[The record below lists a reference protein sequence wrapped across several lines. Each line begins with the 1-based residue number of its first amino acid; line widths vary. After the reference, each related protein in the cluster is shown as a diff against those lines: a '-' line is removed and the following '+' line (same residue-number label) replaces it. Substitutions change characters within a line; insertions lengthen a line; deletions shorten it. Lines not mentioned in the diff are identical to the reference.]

1 MLDKDGS
8 GVVTFSEFKAGI
20 LQGEGF
26 VHGAGQQHGVCRQ
39 TAVLLLSLV
48 VSLAGIV
55 LISNVFI
62 SLTDT
67 SLRSQYGQ
75 ILGSAV
81 TLASYEAE
89 SRLQDMEQIAHAEA
103 GIWARGM
110 FAPWTPSAVSVAAA
124 AAAAAAAANGGA
136 TPAPHNT
143 TYDQHGGFTERS
155 FHEHAVSLLRLGKL
169 EGFYVL
175 LPDGGVVGACQAQD
189 QDHIEFVFRAPSS
202 ATTDCIERSR
212 VTPIAGDSWVPKFKW
227 ERRGCLGDDGVKN
240 SSTGGGNVAV
250 DLRDTQ
256 WYTRAAKSSMLPAS
270 YTSVR
275 EGLPPPIPRRT
286 TWLPMDP
293 DPVCNT
299 RVYGAAAPVFLPQ
312 GRGAASGSS
321 VGDAAAVGVIV
332 VTRTAAALVSGLNV
346 TRDKSFAEMAMGFGI
361 TTTSHGMPHLY
372 VERKRERTINE

>member
-39 TAVLLLSLV
+39 TAVLLLSLIV
-48 VSLAGIV
+48 TLAGIV

-136 TPAPHNT
+136 TPAPPCAPIRKRISNA
-143 TYDQHGGFTERS
+143 RPCPP
-155 FHEHAVSLLRLGKL
+155 R
-169 EGFYVL
+169 
-175 LPDGGVVGACQAQD
+175 VVVCGTV
-189 QDHIEFVFRAPSS
+189 ITMPPSS
-202 ATTDCIERSR
+202 
-212 VTPIAGDSWVPKFKW
+212 
-227 ERRGCLGDDGVKN
+227 
-240 SSTGGGNVAV
+240 
-250 DLRDTQ
+250 
-256 WYTRAAKSSMLPAS
+256 
-270 YTSVR
+270 
-275 EGLPPPIPRRT
+275 
-286 TWLPMDP
+286 
-293 DPVCNT
+293 
-299 RVYGAAAPVFLPQ
+299 
-312 GRGAASGSS
+312 SGW
-321 VGDAAAVGVIV
+321 G
-332 VTRTAAALVSGLNV
+332 
-346 TRDKSFAEMAMGFGI
+346 
-361 TTTSHGMPHLY
+361 
-372 VERKRERTINE
+372 